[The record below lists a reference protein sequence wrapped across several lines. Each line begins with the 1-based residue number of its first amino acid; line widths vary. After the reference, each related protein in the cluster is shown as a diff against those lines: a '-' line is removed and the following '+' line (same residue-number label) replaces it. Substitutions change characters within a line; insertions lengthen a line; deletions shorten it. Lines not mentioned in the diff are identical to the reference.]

1 MLRSLDWIYYKT
13 KKNSTFFF
21 LLRFPDLLLLLQ
33 YAENIAEVVVNKD
46 FDFKITLFDKNHSI
60 LKTADFL
67 KEDTLEYSQQL
78 GDATEE
84 WPPTYDNL
92 LEKIQIPKS
101 LEFFLMQ
108 LLKNIKNVSS
118 KTETGIESLVANII
132 FSVTRGKLLTLPH
145 FVLGMDLHSIMGSR
159 KVTYILNKLGQCIK

>member
-60 LKTADFL
+60 LKTAGFL
-67 KEDTLEYSQQL
+67 KEDILEYSKQF
-78 GDATEE
+78 GDPKEE

-92 LEKIQIPKS
+92 LEKIQIP
-101 LEFFLMQ
+101 
-108 LLKNIKNVSS
+108 
-118 KTETGIESLVANII
+118 
-132 FSVTRGKLLTLPH
+132 
-145 FVLGMDLHSIMGSR
+145 
-159 KVTYILNKLGQCIK
+159 

>member
-1 MLRSLDWIYYKT
+1 MI
-13 KKNSTFFF
+13 
-21 LLRFPDLLLLLQ
+21 
-33 YAENIAEVVVNKD
+33 NKD
-46 FDFKITLFDKNHSI
+46 FDFKITPFDKKHSI
-60 LKTADFL
+60 LKAADFL
-67 KEDTLEYSQQL
+67 KEDILEYSKQL

-118 KTETGIESLVANII
+118 KTETVIESLAVNII

-145 FVLGMDLHSIMGSR
+145 FVLAMDLLSIMGSR
-159 KVTYILNKLGQCIK
+159 KVTYILNKLGQCIKYKRERETRQVVKAQKLANIYHYCLQQIMTP